1 MLRISTFVAL
11 FACLVFVTSAVMAQE
26 SPPAAPAAAGESTD
40 KTAETV
46 KDETGKIV
54 SETKESVDK
63 IAKQVDQDPRA
74 KEASAG
80 LLTFIYKVAERLSFP
95 AFHWAAFALMVAGV
109 VSYAFQLVLGKLAL
123 LFRGSLNLAEIL
135 SDAKA
140 FVISVVGLVLTTQA
154 AAENSTFTQSPF
166 AVLSSAAVG
175 AIVGLIFYRWG
186 QRQEVEAAVG
196 RSRPVV
202 VTKS

>member
-1 MLRISTFVAL
+1 MSRPALLLAVAIC
-11 FACLVFVTSAVMAQE
+11 CLAYAPAAMAQE
-26 SPPAAPAAAGESTD
+26 AAPAGTD
-40 KTAETV
+40 RTVETV
-46 KDETGKIV
+46 KVESEKV
-54 SETKESVDK
+54 VAETKESVDK
-63 IAKQVDQDPRA
+63 IAKEVDQDPRA
-74 KEASAG
+74 REASAG
-80 LLTFIYKVAERLSFP
+80 LLTFIYRVAEKLSFP
-95 AFHWAAFALMVAGV
+95 AFHWVAFAIMVAGV

-166 AVLSSAAVG
+166 AVLSSTAVG
-175 AIVGLIFYRWG
+175 AIVGLVFYRWG
-186 QRQEVEAAVG
+186 QRLEVEAAIG

-202 VTKS
+202 VTKP

>member
-1 MLRISTFVAL
+1 MLRSTLTHAVAFFALL
-11 FACLVFVTSAVMAQE
+11 FAAPVLAQE
-26 SPPAAPAAAGESTD
+26 AAPPPPADHTV
-40 KTAETV
+40 ETV

-54 SETKESVDK
+54 DETKESVDK
-63 IAKQVDQDPRA
+63 IGKTIDADPRA

-80 LLTFIYKVAERLSFP
+80 LLTFIYKIAEQLSFP
-95 AFHWAAFALMVAGV
+95 AFHWLAFAIMVAGV

-123 LFRGSLNLAEIL
+123 LFRGSLNISEIL

-140 FVISVVGLVLTTQA
+140 LVISVVGLVLTTQA

-175 AIVGLIFYRWG
+175 AIVGLVFYRWG
-186 QRQEVEAAVG
+186 QRQELEAAIG

-202 VTKS
+202 VKT

>member
-1 MLRISTFVAL
+1 MPRSSAL
-11 FACLVFVTSAVMAQE
+11 TAALCLVFLSAPVLAQE
-26 SPPAAPAAAGESTD
+26 AAPAGTD
-40 KTAETV
+40 KTVETV
-46 KDETGKIV
+46 KDETGKIA

-63 IAKQVDQDPRA
+63 IARQVDQDPRA
-74 KEASAG
+74 KDASAG
-80 LLTFIYKVAERLSFP
+80 LLTFVYKIAERLSFP

-123 LFRGSLNLAEIL
+123 LLRGSLNMAEIL

-140 FVISVVGLVLTTQA
+140 LLISVVGLVLTTQA

-175 AIVGLIFYRWG
+175 AVIGLLFYRWG
-186 QRQEVEAAVG
+186 QRQEVDAAIG
-196 RSRPVV
+196 RARPVV
-202 VTKS
+202 VKT

>member
-1 MLRISTFVAL
+1 MLRITTLLAL
-11 FACLVFVTSAVMAQE
+11 FVCLILVAGAALAQDAP
-26 SPPAAPAAAGESTD
+26 PPATPEQTTD

-74 KEASAG
+74 KDASAG

-95 AFHWAAFALMVAGV
+95 AFHWVAFALMVSGV

-123 LFRGSLNLAEIL
+123 LFRGSLNLSEIL

-140 FVISVVGLVLTTQA
+140 FVISAVGLVLTTQA

-166 AVLSSAAVG
+166 AVLSSTAVG
-175 AIVGLIFYRWG
+175 AIIGLIFYRWG
-186 QRQEVEAAVG
+186 QRQEVEAAIG
-196 RSRPVV
+196 RSRPVIV
-202 VTKS
+202 AKP

>member
-1 MLRISTFVAL
+1 MHRPSLLFALALSLAFVAAPVL
-11 FACLVFVTSAVMAQE
+11 AQD
-26 SPPAAPAAAGESTD
+26 AAPAQTD
-40 KTAETV
+40 KTVETV
-46 KDETGKIV
+46 KDETGKIAG
-54 SETKESVDK
+54 ETKESVDK

-80 LLTFIYKVAERLSFP
+80 LLTFIYKIAERLSFP

-123 LFRGSLNLAEIL
+123 LFRGSLNIHEIL

-140 FVISVVGLVLTTQA
+140 LVISVVGLVLTTQA

-175 AIVGLIFYRWG
+175 ALVGFVFYRWG
-186 QRQEVEAAVG
+186 QRLEVEAAIG
-196 RSRPVV
+196 RGRPVV
-202 VTKS
+202 VKT